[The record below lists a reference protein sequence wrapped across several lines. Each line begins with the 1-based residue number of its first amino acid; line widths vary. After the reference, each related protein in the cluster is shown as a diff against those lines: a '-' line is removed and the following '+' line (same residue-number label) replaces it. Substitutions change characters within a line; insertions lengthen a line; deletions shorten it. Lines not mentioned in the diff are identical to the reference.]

1 MTVAIIIGSL
11 ILLFVLILLKLNPFL
26 ALIIVSLTAA
36 LLFGLSPE
44 EAIKSIQSG
53 VGSTLEGLALLLAL
67 GAMFGKVIEVSG
79 AARQITNTLVNL
91 FGKKRLPWAVMLT
104 GLVVGVPLFYNAGFV
119 ILVPLVFS
127 IARTAQVSLLWIAIP
142 MAASLSVTHGFLPP
156 HPGPIAVAAIFHAD
170 IGKTLLYGLIIAV
183 PTAILAGPVF
193 GSVFKNRIFADDQL
207 IPNDASPELPSSTMS
222 FLIAVLPVFL
232 ISLGTVLKS
241 LGADSQLVSIIA
253 DPVFALLL
261 GLFLACYF
269 LMWRRGISIKHSMD
283 DLQHSIVSIA
293 MIMLV
298 IAAGGA
304 FKQVLVDSGVA
315 QEVADVASEFSFS
328 PLVLAWL
335 IAALVRVSVGSATV
349 AGLTAAGIVSSL
361 AQESG
366 INQELMVL
374 SIGAGSLAFSHVN
387 DTGFWMFKEYFNLS
401 LRQTFLSWTLME
413 TIVSVTGLVGVL
425 ILNRIL

>member
-36 LLFGLSPE
+36 LFLGLSPE

-127 IARTAQVSLLWIAIP
+127 ISRTAQVSLLWIAIP

-193 GSVFKNRIFADDQL
+193 GSVFKNRIFVEDQL

-232 ISLGTVLKS
+232 ISFGTVLKTI
-241 LGADSQLVSIIA
+241 GADSQLVSIIA

-269 LMWRRGISIKHSMD
+269 LMWRRGISIKQSMD

-315 QEVADVASEFSFS
+315 REVADVASEFSFS

-366 INQELMVL
+366 MNQELMVL